1 MYRFFLSLRILRH
14 HWLMT
19 LIGSF
24 FVGASLLILV
34 VVMSVMDGFQ
44 SKLKETLAGSSAD
57 LQLTPRWPCDPVLLA
72 KTIEELVPEVVAA
85 GPFDETV
92 TLTRKAGRVDV
103 LREKMHYAAVFGV
116 DPAREARINKFTE
129 YLSPLDRLTRERGKK
144 PSVRDVTKPFKVH
157 SEIEEAS
164 GTVGVVVGKVL
175 AADLNVFVND
185 KIRIAIAE
193 PGATKDEDEDGAA
206 PKELTLKYV
215 QVMVVGYYESGNTE
229 VDRSCVFMDHA
240 AFTRMFTGDTAR
252 VSVRCRL
259 TDSEAA
265 LEPALQR
272 LRSGVLDEVVRRTA
286 PPGVTLEPWQ
296 MQMRHET
303 WKDKNRAIVQAIESE
318 KSMILVI
325 VFLIVVAGTSSI
337 FAAQWLLV
345 ADKVREIGILRAL
358 GAEFGG
364 VVSIF
369 VLNGFLMGVIG
380 SACGTLGGLLVV
392 KNIDIVHGWIS
403 TIFGRPVFD
412 PNVYLFPSIPTLV
425 NYGEVT
431 RYAVAALVCALIAS
445 AIPAMRA
452 GLMNPAQ
459 ALHRD

>member
-44 SKLKETLAGSSAD
+44 AKLKETLAGSSAD
-57 LQLTPRWPCDPVLLA
+57 LQLTPRWPCDTVALA
-72 KTIEELVPEVVAA
+72 KAIEELVPEVVAA

-92 TLTRKAGRVDV
+92 TLTRKAGRVDAM
-103 LREKMHYAAVFGV
+103 REKMHYAAVFGV
-116 DPAREARINKFTE
+116 DPLREARINKFTE
-129 YLSPLDRLTRERGKK
+129 YLAPLDRHTRLRGA
-144 PSVRDVTKPFKVH
+144 PSVRDVSQPFRVY
-157 SEIEEAS
+157 SEIEAAS
-164 GTVGVVVGKVL
+164 GTVGVVLGKGL
-175 AADLNVFVND
+175 AEDLGVFLNE

-193 PGATKDEDEDGAA
+193 PGDDPAGGGPSEVS
-206 PKELTLKYV
+206 LKYV
-215 QVMVVGYYESGNTE
+215 QVLVVGYYESGNSE
-229 VDRSCVFMDHA
+229 VDRSCVFMDHE
-240 AFTRMFTGDTAR
+240 AFRKLFTGDAAR

-259 TDSEAA
+259 TDSDAS
-265 LEPALQR
+265 LEPALDR
-272 LRSGVLDEVVRRTA
+272 LRLSMDSLVQRSA
-286 PPGVTLEPWQ
+286 PPGAQLENWQ
-296 MQMRHET
+296 QQMRPET
-303 WKDKNRAIVQAIESE
+303 WRQKNRSIVQAIESE

-345 ADKVREIGILRAL
+345 SDKVREIGILRAL

-369 VLNGFLMGVIG
+369 VLNGFLMGLIG
-380 SACGTLGGLLVV
+380 SLGGTLGGLLVV
-392 KNIDIVHGWIS
+392 KNIDTVHGWIS
-403 TIFGRPVFD
+403 WVLGRPVFD
-412 PNVYLFPSIPTLV
+412 PDVYLFPSIPTLV
-425 NYGEVT
+425 DYGEVT
-431 RYAVAALVCALIAS
+431 RYAVAALVCALVAS

-452 GLMNPAQ
+452 GFMNPAQ

>member
-44 SKLKETLAGSSAD
+44 AKLKETLAGSSAD

-92 TLTRKAGRVDV
+92 TLTRKAGRVDA
-103 LREKMHYAAVFGV
+103 LREKMHYAAVFGI

-129 YLSPLDRLTRERGKK
+129 YLSPLDRLTRLRGK

-157 SEIEEAS
+157 SEIEEAT
-164 GTVGVVVGKVL
+164 GTVGVVIGKVL
-175 AADLNVFVND
+175 AAELGVFVND

-193 PGATKDEDEDGAA
+193 PGAAQDENDDSAA
-206 PKELTLKYV
+206 PKELSLKYV
-215 QVMVVGYYESGNTE
+215 QVMVVGYYESGNTD

-240 AFTRMFTGDTAR
+240 AFARMFTGETAR

-259 TDSEAA
+259 TDPEEA
-265 LEPALQR
+265 LDPALDR
-272 LRSGVLDEVVRRTA
+272 LKSGVLDELVRRTA
-286 PPGVTLEPWQ
+286 PPGVALEPWQ
-296 MQMRHET
+296 MQMRHDT
-303 WKDKNRAIVQAIESE
+303 WKDQNRAIVQAIESE

-345 ADKVREIGILRAL
+345 SDKVREIGILRAL

-380 SACGTLGGLLVV
+380 SACGALGGLLVV
-392 KNIDIVHGWIS
+392 HNIDIVHGWIS

-425 NYGEVT
+425 DYGEVT
-431 RYAVAALVCALIAS
+431 RYAVAALVCALVAS

-452 GLMNPAQ
+452 GFMNPAQ

>member
-1 MYRFFLSLRILRH
+1 MYRFFLSLRILCH

-44 SKLKETLAGSSAD
+44 AKLKETLAGSAAD
-57 LQLTPRWPCDPVLLA
+57 LQLTPRWPCDTVALSKA
-72 KTIEELVPEVVAA
+72 IEELVPEVVAA

-92 TLTRKAGRVDV
+92 TLVRKAGRVDPY
-103 LREKMHYAAVFGV
+103 REKMHYAAVFGV
-116 DPAREARINKFTE
+116 DPAREARINKFSE
-129 YLSPLDRLTRERGKK
+129 YLAPLDRRTRIRGA
-144 PSVRDVTKPFKVH
+144 PSVRDVAQPFKVQ
-157 SEIEEAS
+157 SEIEAAS

-175 AADLNVFVND
+175 AADLNVFLND
-185 KIRIAIAE
+185 KIRVAIAD
-193 PGATKDEDEDGAA
+193 PGEDTANGAG
-206 PKELTLKYV
+206 PQEVQLKYV
-215 QVMVVGYYESGNTE
+215 QVLVVGYYESGNSE
-229 VDRSCVFMDHA
+229 VDRSCIFMDHE
-240 AFTRMFTGDTAR
+240 AFGRLFTGDTAR
-252 VSVRCRL
+252 LSVRCRL
-259 TDSEAA
+259 VDSDAS
-265 LEPALQR
+265 LDPALDR
-272 LRSGVLDEVVRRTA
+272 MRVVLDTLVQRTKT
-286 PPGVTLEPWQ
+286 PPGTSLEGWQ
-296 MQMRHET
+296 EQMRHET
-303 WKDKNRAIVQAIESE
+303 WKEKNRPIVQAIESE

-345 ADKVREIGILRAL
+345 SDKVREIGILRAL
-358 GAEFGG
+358 GADFNG

-369 VLNGFLMGVIG
+369 VLNGFLMGLIG
-380 SACGTLGGLLVV
+380 SAGGTFGGLLVV
-392 KNIDIVHGWIS
+392 RNIDTVHGWIS

-412 PNVYLFPSIPTLV
+412 PEVYLFPSIPTLV
-425 NYGEVT
+425 DYGEVT

-452 GLMNPAQ
+452 GFMNPAQ

>member
-44 SKLKETLAGSSAD
+44 AKLKDTLAGSSAD
-57 LQLTPRWPCDPVLLA
+57 LQLTPRWPCDTVALSKA
-72 KTIEELVPEVVAA
+72 IEELVPEVVAA

-92 TLTRKAGRVDV
+92 TLTRKAGNVDAM
-103 LREKMHYAAVFGV
+103 REKMHYAGVFGI

-129 YLSPLDRLTRERGKK
+129 YLAPLDRKTRERST
-144 PSVRDVTKPFKVH
+144 PSVRDVSQPFRVY
-157 SEIEEAS
+157 SELEAAS
-164 GTVGVVVGKVL
+164 GTVGVVLGKGL
-175 AADLNVFVND
+175 AEDLGVFLNE
-185 KIRIAIAE
+185 KIRIAIAD
-193 PGATKDEDEDGAA
+193 PGNGPAGGGA
-206 PKELTLKYV
+206 PSELALKYV
-215 QVMVVGYYESGNTE
+215 QVLVVGYYESGNSE
-229 VDRSCVFMDHA
+229 VDRSCVFMDHE
-240 AFTRMFTGDTAR
+240 AFRRLFTGDTAR
-252 VSVRCRL
+252 TSVRCRL
-259 TDSEAA
+259 KDTDAS
-265 LEPALQR
+265 LEPALDR
-272 LRSGVLDEVVRRTA
+272 LRFVMDSLVRRST
-286 PPGVTLEPWQ
+286 PPGTQLEEWQ
-296 MQMRHET
+296 CQLRPET
-303 WKDKNRAIVQAIESE
+303 WKQRNRSIVQAIESE

-345 ADKVREIGILRAL
+345 SDKVREIGILRAL
-358 GAEFGG
+358 GADFGG

-369 VLNGFLMGVIG
+369 VLNGFLMGLIG
-380 SACGTLGGLLVV
+380 SACGAFGGLLVV
-392 KNIDIVHGWIS
+392 RNIDTVHGWIS
-403 TIFGRPVFD
+403 WVFGRPVFD
-412 PNVYLFPSIPTLV
+412 PDVYLFPSIPTLV

-431 RYAVAALVCALIAS
+431 RYAVAALVCALVAS

-452 GLMNPAQ
+452 GFMDPAK

>member
-44 SKLKETLAGSSAD
+44 AKLKETLAGSSAD
-57 LQLTPRWPCDPVLLA
+57 LQLTPRWPCDPVALA
-72 KTIEELVPEVVAA
+72 KALEELVPEVEAA

-92 TLTRKAGRVDV
+92 TLARKAGRVDP
-103 LREKMHYAAVFGV
+103 LREKMHYAAIFGV
-116 DPAREARINKFTE
+116 DAGREARINRFTE
-129 YLSPLDRLTRERGKK
+129 YLSPLDRRTHRRGR
-144 PSVRDVTKPFKVH
+144 PSVRDVSQPFKVY
-157 SEIEEAS
+157 SEIEAAS
-164 GTVGVVVGKVL
+164 GTVGVVVGRGL
-175 AADLNVFVND
+175 AQDLSVFVGE

-193 PGATKDEDEDGAA
+193 PGTDKDSQQGPTDV
-206 PKELTLKYV
+206 TLKYV
-215 QVMVVGYYESGNTE
+215 QVLVVGYYESGHSE
-229 VDRSCVFMDHA
+229 VDKTCVFMEHDAFRRLFSGDA
-240 AFTRMFTGDTAR
+240 ARI
-252 VSVRCRL
+252 SVRCRL

-265 LEPALQR
+265 LQPALDRVKFVMPSLIQR
-272 LRSGVLDEVVRRTA
+272 STT
-286 PPGVTLEPWQ
+286 PPGAELADSQKV
-296 MQMRHET
+296 MQPDT
-303 WKDKNRAIVQAIESE
+303 WKDNNRTIVRAIESE

-345 ADKVREIGILRAL
+345 SDKVREIGILRAL

-380 SACGTLGGLLVV
+380 SAGGALGGLLVV
-392 KNIDIVHGWIS
+392 RNIDTVHGWIS
-403 TIFGRPVFD
+403 LLFGRPVFD
-412 PNVYLFPSIPTLV
+412 PDVYFFDSIPTLV
-425 NYGEVT
+425 DYAEVT
-431 RYAVAALVCALIAS
+431 RYSVAALVCALIAS
-445 AIPAMRA
+445 AIPAIRA
-452 GLMNPAQ
+452 GLMNPAE

>member
-44 SKLKETLAGSSAD
+44 AKLKETLAGSSAD
-57 LQLTPRWPCDPVLLA
+57 LQLTPRWRCDTVALA
-72 KTIEELVPEVVAA
+72 KAIEELVPEVVAA

-92 TLTRKAGRVDV
+92 TLTRKAGSVDAM
-103 LREKMHYAAVFGV
+103 REKMHYAAVFGV
-116 DPAREARINKFTE
+116 DPLREARINKFTE
-129 YLSPLDRLTRERGKK
+129 YLAPLDRRTRVRGA
-144 PSVRDVTKPFKVH
+144 PSVRDVSQPFRVY
-157 SEIEEAS
+157 SELEAAS
-164 GTVGVVVGKVL
+164 GTVGVVLGKVL
-175 AADLNVFVND
+175 AEDLGVFLNE

-193 PGATKDEDEDGAA
+193 PGDDIPGGAG
-206 PKELTLKYV
+206 PSEVSLKYV
-215 QVMVVGYYESGNTE
+215 QVLVVGYYESGNSE
-229 VDRSCVFMDHA
+229 VDRSCVFMDHE
-240 AFTRMFTGDTAR
+240 AFRKLFTGDAAR
-252 VSVRCRL
+252 LSVRCRL
-259 TDSEAA
+259 TDSDAS
-265 LEPALQR
+265 LEPALDR
-272 LRSGVLDEVVRRTA
+272 VRSVLDTLVKRSVQ
-286 PPGVTLEPWQ
+286 PPGAQLENWQ
-296 MQMRHET
+296 QQMRPET
-303 WKDKNRAIVQAIESE
+303 WKQKNRSIVQAIESE

-345 ADKVREIGILRAL
+345 SDKVREIGILRAL

-369 VLNGFLMGVIG
+369 VLNGFLMGLIG
-380 SACGTLGGLLVV
+380 SLGGTLGGLLVV
-392 KNIDIVHGWIS
+392 RNIDTVHVWIS
-403 TIFGRPVFD
+403 ALFGRPVFD
-412 PNVYLFPSIPTLV
+412 PDVYLFPSIPTLV
-425 NYGEVT
+425 DYGEVT
-431 RYAVAALVCALIAS
+431 RYAVAALVCALVAS

-452 GLMNPAQ
+452 GFMNPAQ